1 MSIELLPL
9 NEACMAANIK
19 EQQQKKKSCF
29 IDFLQYHFFIYYT
42 LYF

>member
-1 MSIELLPL
+1 MSIALLPL

-19 EQQQKKKSCF
+19 EQQQKKSRF
-29 IDFLQYHFFIYYT
+29 IDFLQYYFFIYYT